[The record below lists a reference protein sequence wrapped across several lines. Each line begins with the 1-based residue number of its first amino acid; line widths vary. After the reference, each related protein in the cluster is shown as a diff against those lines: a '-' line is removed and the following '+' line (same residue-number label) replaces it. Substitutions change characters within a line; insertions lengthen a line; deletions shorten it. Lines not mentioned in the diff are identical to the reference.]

1 MSIRSQLA
9 SKAAAAAICSK
20 LLKLRIVII
29 LFSSKNSS
37 YLVEIEAGKGSERVA
52 ADVARLDSEKKKNND
67 FFD

>member
-1 MSIRSQLA
+1 MSIRSQLV

-52 ADVARLDSEKKKNND
+52 ADVARLDSEKKKIND